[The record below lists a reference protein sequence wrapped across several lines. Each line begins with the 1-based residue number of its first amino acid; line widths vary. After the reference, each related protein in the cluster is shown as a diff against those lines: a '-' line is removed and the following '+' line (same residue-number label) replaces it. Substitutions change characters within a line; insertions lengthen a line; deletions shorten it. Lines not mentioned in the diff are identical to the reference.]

1 MKAFI
6 AALIAI
12 GVVSTVAALTLDKFA
27 GSSQSNNTSNSV
39 RIN

>member
-6 AALIAI
+6 AALIVI
-12 GVVSTVAALTLDKFA
+12 GVVSTIAALTLDNLA
-27 GSSQSNNTSNSV
+27 GSSQNYNTSNSV